1 MASHELTFK
10 NYQKQL
16 NDSVKLIYGN
26 YVDIIQ
32 AKTEHVKFEVQVKS
46 AEIVRSY
53 QTLMQLVAEIRTYLI
68 INDLV
73 GKDQTSANSE
83 TAGQNTDDKL
93 CKLRDDMSM
102 FLYELER
109 RDLSYEGPTRK

>member
-16 NDSVKLIYGN
+16 KDSVKLIYDN
-26 YVDIIQ
+26 YVDILQ
-32 AKTEHVKFEVQVKS
+32 TKTEHVKFEVQVKS

-53 QTLMQLVAEIRTYLI
+53 QTLMQLVAELRTYLI

-73 GKDQTSANSE
+73 GEDQTTANSD
-83 TAGQNTDDKL
+83 TSSQNTDDKL
-93 CKLRDDMSM
+93 VRLRDDMSM

-109 RDLSYEGPTRK
+109 RDLSFEGPTRK